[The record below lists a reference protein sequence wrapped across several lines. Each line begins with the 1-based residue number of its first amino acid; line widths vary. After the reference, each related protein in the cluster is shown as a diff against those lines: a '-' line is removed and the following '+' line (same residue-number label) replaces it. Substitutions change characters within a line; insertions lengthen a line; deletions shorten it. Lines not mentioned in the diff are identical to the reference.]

1 MKVVKTSP
9 LYSSL
14 IFCILV
20 AVQVNGARHG
30 SSSMDINTEGD
41 PLTRCDQ
48 ITVRF
53 SDSPAVT
60 AQEEV
65 NLPAGTALDM
75 TAPRNGGIQVTGWA
89 GDHYEVTLCKAAASA
104 SPSLLSAI
112 HSETSAGRFT
122 VSGPSEDGWTA
133 FLLVKAPAAAQ
144 MTLHSQNGPIGLQ
157 EVQGTFSARAENG
170 PISLK
175 NNAATIDAFTQ
186 NGPISLAGGSGKVKL
201 DAQNGPVSVKLDSSS
216 WENGSLEARTQN
228 GPVSLKLPREFS
240 SGVLVESAG
249 RSPVSCKCDGAR
261 ETRTDDSYRV
271 EFGSASSTV
280 VHLSTKNGPVSIKN
294 D

>member
-1 MKVVKTSP
+1 MKFPKKSP

-20 AVQVNGARHG
+20 ATQVHGGKYG
-30 SSSMDINTEGD
+30 SSSMSIDTNGE

-53 SDSPAVT
+53 EDSPALT
-60 AQEEV
+60 AEEQV
-65 NLPAGTALDM
+65 SLPAGSPVDM
-75 TAPRNGGIQVTGWA
+75 TAPRNGGIHVTGWT
-89 GDHYEVTLCKAAASA
+89 GDHYEVTLCKAAASG
-104 SPSLLSAI
+104 SPSLLSGI
-112 HSETSAGRFT
+112 HSQASAGRFE
-122 VSGPSEDGWTA
+122 VSGPSEEGWTVY
-133 FLLVKAPAAAQ
+133 LLVKAPAAAQ
-144 MTLHSQNGPIGLQ
+144 MTLHAQNGPIGLQ
-157 EVQGTFSARAENG
+157 EVRGTFSARAENG

-175 NNAATIDAFTQ
+175 NNSATIDAYTQ

-228 GPVSLKLPREFS
+228 GPVSLKLPHEFS

-249 RSPVSCKCDGAR
+249 HSPVSCRCDGAR